1 MNIRSIAENDI
12 EKITEIY
19 NWYILNTPI
28 TFEVEAIHA
37 LEMKQRVQEKLQKY
51 DWLVAEVNQE
61 IVGYAYYG
69 AFHPRSAY
77 SHTVES
83 TIYLKQ
89 DQIRKGFGQLL
100 YRELIRSATEKGFR
114 ELIALIALPNQGSI
128 TLHQK
133 LGFSESGVLKKVG
146 FKFEQY
152 IDVGIWQKSLL

>member
-1 MNIRSIAENDI
+1 MNIRPIEDNDI

-19 NWYILNTPI
+19 NWYISNTPV
-28 TFEVEAIHA
+28 TFEVETISP
-37 LEMKQRVQEKLQKY
+37 LEMKQRVQEKLEKY
-51 DWLVAEVNQE
+51 DWLVGEVNQE
-61 IVGYAYYG
+61 IIGYAYYG

-83 TIYLKQ
+83 TIYLAQ
-89 DQIRKGFGQLL
+89 EQIGKGFGKLL
-100 YRELIRSATEKGFR
+100 YGELIRSATENGFR

-133 LGFSESGVLKKVG
+133 LGFEESGVLKKVG